1 MGPQTLVCVGLVGW
15 LLLGVGCQRVAPVE
29 AAKAVENKTSS
40 TVPAAAPLTLKR
52 GQVRATGTIQA
63 VRAYTVQV
71 PQIAGL
77 PSGPQ
82 GRLTLVKLAPNGTR
96 VQAGDVLAE
105 FDRTTQ
111 LDAGREAQAKFEDL
125 SHQVRQKAAQNQ
137 SDQEKRAVEAK
148 EAEAELA
155 RAQIQLRKGPILSEI
170 DRLKNEERERG
181 ARARVASLK
190 IIDEHRRK
198 GEAAALRILELQTER
213 QKVALGRAQRNLD
226 KLILKAGIAGMVA
239 LENIWRGG
247 SMGNAQEGDQLFPGQ
262 PLLKI
267 FDPTEMLVSTMV
279 GEPDGAVLKEG
290 VTATVYLDAYPDAVF
305 KAKFAAASPVAT
317 AAMGSPIKNFTA
329 RFRLEKTDPRLLPDL
344 SAAVVIGGEDGP

>member
-1 MGPQTLVCVGLVGW
+1 MGPQTLVCVGLVMW
-15 LLLGVGCQRVAPVE
+15 LMLGVGCQRVAPVE
-29 AAKAVENKTSS
+29 AAKAVENKPSS
-40 TVPAAAPLTLKR
+40 TVPAQALTLKK

-82 GRLTLVKLAPNGTR
+82 GRLTLVKLAPNGSR
-96 VQAGDVLAE
+96 IQAGDVLAE

-305 KAKFAAASPVAT
+305 KAKFQAASPVAT